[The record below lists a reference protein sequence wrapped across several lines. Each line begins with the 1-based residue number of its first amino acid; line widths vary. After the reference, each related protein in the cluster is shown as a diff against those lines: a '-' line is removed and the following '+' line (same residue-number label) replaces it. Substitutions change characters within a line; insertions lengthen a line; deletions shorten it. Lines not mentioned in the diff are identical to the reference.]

1 MKIRDIV
8 TEPVIACSPEHEF
21 RQRAAEITWSED
33 CGALPGIEDGKPAGI
48 LRWTKRSPQGADR
61 HERHDPGGPQ
71 RWVGLTLRR
80 S

>member
-1 MKIRDIV
+1 MKVRDIV

-48 LRWTKRSPQGADR
+48 LRWTKRSPQGLIGMNDMIPADR
-61 HERHDPGGPQ
+61 KGGP
-71 RWVGLTLRR
+71 VLL
-80 S
+80 